1 MYSRIRDGLLSPS
14 SIVDYIKDKWYKP
27 FFQIILYALLLTIP
41 TVISILTYDGLNY
54 DQKIEIRKAFD
65 GEEIPFSIVDGKLV
79 STKGDDFIY
88 ENELMEMYKIV
99 ISLNDTSGKEISENY
114 TIVFRQEAIV
124 LNLAGVEMKI
134 ANYNDIDRLKNFDLS
149 LLGDYNNTNAWNDI
163 FAVCNDVVKSYI
175 KFAAVSISL
184 AAFLENGLVIL
195 IIALIISMSFVFRFS
210 RLLKFSA
217 MYKMSIY
224 YTAPFVV
231 GCLLSSLF
239 NFALLYYI
247 GMIVSLV
254 YSIIGSNVIV
264 RRLMNQGRK

>member
-41 TVISILTYDGLNY
+41 TVISILTYEGLNY
-54 DQKIEIRKAFD
+54 DQKMEIRKAFD

-79 STKGDDFIY
+79 STKGDDFVY
-88 ENELMEMYKIV
+88 ENELLEIYKVV
-99 ISLNDTSGKEISENY
+99 ISTNENSGKEISENY
-114 TIVFRQEAIV
+114 TIVFREEAI
-124 LNLAGVEMKI
+124 LLSFAGVEMKI
-134 ANYNDIDRLKNFDLS
+134 ANYNDIDKLKNFELS
-149 LLGDYNNTNAWNDI
+149 LLGDYNNTNEWNDV

-175 KFAAVSISL
+175 NFAALSISFS
-184 AAFLENGLVIL
+184 AFIQNVMVIL

-210 RLLKFSA
+210 KLLKFSA

-224 YTAPFVV
+224 YTAPFVI

-239 NFALLYYI
+239 NLGILYYI

-264 RRLMNQGRK
+264 QRLMNQGRK